1 MIESILSLS
10 PAGLILVAIYLLIAF
25 FNLTLVMK
33 DSQTLKYRLF
43 SFFILAPIYLSI
55 VLYGDW
61 LIFISYLLIT
71 GAAIH
76 MTPDHWHLKGETLEN
91 LQEAKESGLYG
102 CMAVIVQIT
111 SFVISCVMFAIFQ
124 WVR

>member
-10 PAGLILVAIYLLIAF
+10 PAGLILVTIYLLIAF

-33 DSQTLKYRLF
+33 DSQTLKFRLF
-43 SFFILAPIYLSI
+43 SFFVLAPIYLSI

-61 LIFISYLLIT
+61 LIFVSYFLIT
-71 GAAIH
+71 GAIMH
-76 MTPDHWHLKGETLEN
+76 MIPDHWQIKGETLEN
-91 LQEAKESGLYG
+91 LQEVKENGLYG
-102 CMAVIVQIT
+102 CMVVITQII
-111 SFVISCVMFAIFQ
+111 SFLISCGMFALFQ